1 MKGVLPMCFFKKWKE
16 RQRVIEQEKAQ
27 LVKEE
32 ANKAVIVEENK
43 EESKPEF
50 QAETVIDEAFV
61 EPKEVESAP
70 VVQEVKPAKEVQKEK
85 TPKISRYHVSQSKD
99 ENTENFKKWRVRKEG
114 SEKTIK
120 FFDTQKEAIDYASG
134 LAESAGSTVVIHKV
148 DGSIRKQDYI
158 KKK

>member
-85 TPKISRYHVSQSKD
+85 TPHR
-99 ENTENFKKWRVRKEG
+99 
-114 SEKTIK
+114 
-120 FFDTQKEAIDYASG
+120 
-134 LAESAGSTVVIHKV
+134 
-148 DGSIRKQDYI
+148 
-158 KKK
+158 

>member
-1 MKGVLPMCFFKKWKE
+1 MKVKKMKGVLFMCFFKKRKE

-27 LVKEE
+27 LAKEE

-43 EESKPEF
+43 EELKPEI
-50 QAETVIDEAFV
+50 QAEAVV

-70 VVQEVKPAKEVQKEK
+70 VVQAVKPAKEVQKEK
-85 TPKISRYHVSQSKD
+85 TPKIPRYHVSQNKD

-120 FFDTQKEAIDYASG
+120 FFDTQKEAINYASG
-134 LAESAGSTVVIHKV
+134 LAEGAGSNVVIHKV

-158 KKK
+158 KKN